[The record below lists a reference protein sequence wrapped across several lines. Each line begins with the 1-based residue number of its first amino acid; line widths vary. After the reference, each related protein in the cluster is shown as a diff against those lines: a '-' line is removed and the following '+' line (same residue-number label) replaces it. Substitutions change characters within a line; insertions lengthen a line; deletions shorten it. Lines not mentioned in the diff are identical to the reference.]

1 MISTPILGT
10 LSPDLKARWAKM
22 HIVGVPKTMQKAEF
36 PCKGCT
42 DRYAGCHD
50 KCEKYRESLKKY
62 RALDRD
68 RDKTYVKRLNREA
81 VEVAT
86 RYKDV

>member
-1 MISTPILGT
+1 
-10 LSPDLKARWAKM
+10 M
-22 HIVGVPKTMQKAEF
+22 HIVGVSKTMQKAEF

-42 DRYAGCHD
+42 DRVLGCHD
-50 KCEKYRESLKKY
+50 KCEKYKESLKKY

-68 RDKTYVKRLNREA
+68 RDKIYVKSLNHET
-81 VEVAT
+81 VDVAT

>member
-1 MISTPILGT
+1 
-10 LSPDLKARWAKM
+10 M
-22 HIVGVPKTMQKAEF
+22 HIVGVSKTMQKAEF
-36 PCKGCT
+36 PCKECL

-50 KCEKYRESLKKY
+50 KCEKYKESLKKY

-68 RDKTYVKRLNREA
+68 RDRIYVKRLNHET